1 MYTRLCFA
9 SEWLDQVVLLDGI
22 PEGLSEDTRSDVVM
36 VMQPP
41 DGMGVEKEDNLKAKD
56 DIRRCSRDDV

>member
-36 VMQPP
+36 VM
-41 DGMGVEKEDNLKAKD
+41 
-56 DIRRCSRDDV
+56 

>member
-1 MYTRLCFA
+1 MYPSHVGQASLVEEVCIGLGVYTRLCFA

-36 VMQPP
+36 VM
-41 DGMGVEKEDNLKAKD
+41 
-56 DIRRCSRDDV
+56 